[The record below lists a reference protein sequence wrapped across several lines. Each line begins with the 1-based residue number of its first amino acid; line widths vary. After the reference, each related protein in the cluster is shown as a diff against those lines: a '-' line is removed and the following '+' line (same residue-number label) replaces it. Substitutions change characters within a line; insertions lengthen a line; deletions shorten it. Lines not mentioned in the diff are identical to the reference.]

1 MTPRKTARE
10 KPLDKE
16 QLLQAYRTMRTIRSF
31 ETRMGQEFEKGTVPG
46 FTHLYSGQEAIAT
59 AVCMNLDD
67 SDYIG
72 STHRGHGH
80 SIAKGC
86 DVKGMVA
93 ELMGKATGLCKG
105 KGGSM
110 HVADLSKGMLGA
122 NGIVGGSAPL
132 CVGAGL
138 SARTR
143 GTRGMA
149 VSFIGDGGSNE
160 GAVFESMNLAVVLK
174 LPVLFLYENNGY
186 GEATGFSYAVGSGD
200 IASRAGGFGMPAQK
214 VDGKDFFAV
223 LEAVKQSVERAR
235 DGGGPSTIE
244 AMTIRFHGHFV
255 GDPQLY
261 RAKGEVE
268 QQRREMDCIPL
279 FVERVLKEKWVTR
292 KALEAIDAEV
302 EALIE
307 EAVEEALAAPYPAPE
322 ELYTDVYKTY

>member
-1 MTPRKTARE
+1 MTRRKTQPEA
-10 KPLDKE
+10 LFSGE
-16 QLLQAYRTMRTIRSF
+16 QLLHAYRIMRTIRVF
-31 ETRMGQEFEKGTVPG
+31 ETRIGQEFEKGTIPG
-46 FTHLYSGQEAIAT
+46 FTHLYSAQEAIAT
-59 AVCMNLDD
+59 AVCMNLLDT
-67 SDYIG
+67 DYIG

-138 SARTR
+138 SSKTR
-143 GTRGMA
+143 GTRGVA

-160 GAVFESMNLAVVLK
+160 GVVFESMNLAVVLK
-174 LPVLFLYENNGY
+174 LPVLFMYENNGY

-200 IASRAGGFGMPAQK
+200 IAGRAAAFGMPAEK
-214 VDGKDFFAV
+214 VDGTDFFAV
-223 LEAVKQSVERAR
+223 HEAVKRAVERAR
-235 DGGGPSTIE
+235 DGGGPSAIE
-244 AMTIRFHGHFV
+244 AMTTRFSGHFV

-268 QQRREMDCIPL
+268 KQRQEMDCLIL
-279 FVERVLKEKWVTR
+279 FVERVLQQKAVTR
-292 KALEAIDAEV
+292 KALQDIDAEV
-302 EALIE
+302 ESLME
-307 EAVEEALAAPYPAPE
+307 EAVQEALAAPYPARE
-322 ELYTDVYKTY
+322 ELFTDVYKTY

>member
-1 MTPRKTARE
+1 MTRRKANSGV
-10 KPLDKE
+10 KLDRE
-16 QLLQAYRTMRTIRSF
+16 QLLRAYRTMRTIRAF

-46 FTHLYSGQEAIAT
+46 FTHLYSAQEAIAT
-59 AVCMNLDD
+59 AVCMNLTD

-86 DVKGMVA
+86 DVKGMAA
-93 ELMGKATGLCKG
+93 ELMGKATGICKG

-138 SARTR
+138 SAKTR
-143 GTRGMA
+143 NTGGVA

-174 LPVLFLYENNGY
+174 LPVLFMYENNGY

-200 IASRAGGFGMPAQK
+200 ISGRAGAFGMPAEK
-214 VDGKDFFAV
+214 VDGTDFFAV
-223 LEAVKQSVERAR
+223 YEAVQRAVERGRAG
-235 DGGGPSTIE
+235 DGPSAIE
-244 AMTIRFHGHFV
+244 AMTTRFGGHFV

-268 QQRREMDCIPL
+268 KQRREMDCIPV
-279 FVERVLKEKWVTR
+279 FVDRVLKDKSVTR
-292 KALEAIDAEV
+292 KALQDIDAQV
-302 EALIE
+302 ESLIE
-307 EAVEEALAAPYPAPE
+307 EAVEEALAAPYPGPE
-322 ELYTDVYKTY
+322 ELFTDVYKTY

>member
-1 MTPRKTARE
+1 MTPRKTARGHS
-10 KPLDKE
+10 LGKE
-16 QLLQAYRTMRTIRSF
+16 QLLQAYRTMRTIRAF

-46 FTHLYSGQEAIAT
+46 FTHLYSAQEAIAT

-67 SDYIG
+67 NDYIG

-93 ELMGKATGLCKG
+93 ELMGKSTGLCKG

-143 GTRGMA
+143 GTGGVA

-160 GAVFESMNLAVVLK
+160 GVVFESMNLAVVLK
-174 LPVLFLYENNGY
+174 LPVLFMYENNGY

-200 IASRAGGFGMPAQK
+200 IAGRAAGFGMPAEK
-214 VDGKDFFAV
+214 VDGLDFFAV
-223 LEAVKQSVERAR
+223 YEAVQRAVQRAR
-235 DGGGPSTIE
+235 DGEGPSAIE
-244 AMTIRFHGHFV
+244 AMTTRFGGHFV

-261 RAKGEVE
+261 REKGEVE
-268 QQRREMDCIPL
+268 RQRREMDCIPV
-279 FVERVLKEKWVTR
+279 FVDRITKSKSVTR

-302 EALIE
+302 DLLID

-322 ELYTDVYKTY
+322 ELHTDVYKTY

>member
-1 MTPRKTARE
+1 MTEHRMTHE
-10 KPLDKE
+10 QLLDSE
-16 QLLQAYRTMRTIRSF
+16 QLLQAYRTMRTIRVF
-31 ETRMGQEFEKGTVPG
+31 ETRVGQEFEKGTIPG
-46 FTHLYSGQEAIAT
+46 FTHLYSAQEAIAT
-59 AVCMNLDD
+59 AVCMNLSD

-86 DVKGMVA
+86 DVKGMFA
-93 ELMGKATGLCKG
+93 ELMGKVTGLCKG

-138 SARTR
+138 SAKTR
-143 GTRGMA
+143 GTRGVA

-160 GAVFESMNLAVVLK
+160 GVVFESMNLAVVLQ
-174 LPVLFLYENNGY
+174 LPVLFMYENNGY

-200 IASRAGGFGMPAQK
+200 ISGRAAAFGMPAEK
-214 VDGKDFFAV
+214 VDGTDFFAV
-223 LEAVKQSVERAR
+223 YEAVKRAVERAR
-235 DGGGPSTIE
+235 DGGGPSAIE
-244 AMTIRFHGHFV
+244 AMTTRFGGHFV

-268 QQRREMDCIPL
+268 QQRREMDCIT
-279 FVERVLKEKWVTR
+279 FFMDRVLKDGLVTPMS
-292 KALEAIDAEV
+292 LQDIDAEV
-302 EALIE
+302 AGLIE
-307 EAVEEALAAPYPAPE
+307 EAVQEALVAPYPGPE
-322 ELYTDVYKTY
+322 ELFTDVYKTY

>member
-1 MTPRKTARE
+1 MTRRKTARAM
-10 KPLDKE
+10 PLDSE
-16 QLLQAYRTMRTIRSF
+16 RLLSAYRTMRTIRAF
-31 ETRMGQEFEKGTVPG
+31 ETRVGQEFEKGTIPG
-46 FTHLYSGQEAIAT
+46 FTHLYSAQEAIAT
-59 AVCMNLDD
+59 AVCMNLSD

-86 DVKGMVA
+86 DVKGMLA

-138 SARTR
+138 TAKTQ
-143 GTRGMA
+143 GTRGVA

-160 GAVFESMNLAVVLK
+160 GVVFESMNLAVVLQ

-200 IASRAGGFGMPAQK
+200 IAGRAGGFGMPAQK
-214 VDGKDFFAV
+214 VDGKDFFEV
-223 LEAVKQSVERAR
+223 FDAVKVAVERAR

-244 AMTIRFHGHFV
+244 AMTTRFNGHFV

-268 QQRREMDCIPL
+268 EQLREMDCIPF
-279 FVERVLKEKWVTR
+279 FVDRVLKEKAVTR
-292 KALEAIDAEV
+292 KLLQEIDADV
-302 EALIE
+302 DRLIE

-322 ELYTDVYKTY
+322 ELFTDVYKTY

>member
-1 MTPRKTARE
+1 METHKTVRGNL
-10 KPLDKE
+10 LDQD
-16 QLLQAYRTMRTIRSF
+16 QLLQAYRTMRTIRAF
-31 ETRMGQEFEKGTVPG
+31 ETRMGQEFEKGNMPG

-59 AVCMNLDD
+59 AVCMNLND

-132 CVGAGL
+132 SVGAAL
-138 SARTR
+138 SAKTR
-143 GTRGMA
+143 GTDGVA

-160 GAVFESMNLAVVLK
+160 GVVFESMNLAVVLK
-174 LPVLFLYENNGY
+174 LPVLFMYENNGY
-186 GEATGFSYAVGSGD
+186 GEATGVSYAVGSGD
-200 IASRAGGFGMPAQK
+200 IAGRAAAFGMPAQK

-223 LEAVKQSVERAR
+223 YEVVQEALRSMRNGE
-235 DGGGPSTIE
+235 GPAAIE
-244 AMTIRFHGHFV
+244 AMTTRFGGHFV

-268 QQRREMDCIPL
+268 KQRREADCIS
-279 FVERVLKEKWVTR
+279 FFIERVAKEKWATR
-292 KALEAIDAEV
+292 KALQAIDAEV
-302 EALIE
+302 ESLIE
-307 EAVEEALAAPYPAPE
+307 EAVKEALAAPYPGPE
-322 ELYTDVYKTY
+322 ELFTDVYKTY

>member
-1 MTPRKTARE
+1 MTRRKTQPGALFSGE
-10 KPLDKE
+10 E
-16 QLLQAYRTMRTIRSF
+16 LLYAYRIMRTIRVF
-31 ETRMGQEFEKGTVPG
+31 ETRVGQEFEKGTIPG
-46 FTHLYSGQEAIAT
+46 FTHLYSAQEAIAT
-59 AVCMNLDD
+59 AVCMNLLDT
-67 SDYIG
+67 DYIG

-138 SARTR
+138 SAKTR
-143 GTRGMA
+143 GTRGVA

-160 GAVFESMNLAVVLK
+160 GVVFESMNLAVVLK
-174 LPVLFLYENNGY
+174 LPVLFMYENNGY

-200 IASRAGGFGMPAQK
+200 IAGRAAAFGMPAEK
-214 VDGKDFFAV
+214 VDGTDFFAV
-223 LEAVKQSVERAR
+223 HESVKRAVERAR
-235 DGGGPSTIE
+235 DGGGPSAIE
-244 AMTIRFHGHFV
+244 AMTTRFGGHFV

-268 QQRREMDCIPL
+268 KQRQEMDCL
-279 FVERVLKEKWVTR
+279 VFFVDRVLQQKAITR
-292 KALEAIDAEV
+292 KALEDIDAEV
-302 EALIE
+302 ESLME
-307 EAVEEALAAPYPAPE
+307 EAVQEALAAPYPAPE
-322 ELYTDVYKTY
+322 ELFTDVYKTY

>member
-1 MTPRKTARE
+1 MTRRKT
-10 KPLDKE
+10 PSGPQLDTE
-16 QLLQAYRTMRTIRSF
+16 QLLQAYRTMRTIRAF
-31 ETRMGQEFEKGTVPG
+31 ETRVGQEFEKGTIPG
-46 FTHLYSGQEAIAT
+46 FTHLYSAQEAIAT
-59 AVCMNLDD
+59 AVCMNLLD

-86 DVKGMVA
+86 DVKGMLA
-93 ELMGKATGLCKG
+93 EIMGKATGLCKG

-138 SARTR
+138 SAKTR
-143 GTRGMA
+143 GTRGVA

-160 GAVFESMNLAVVLK
+160 GVVFESMNLAVVLK
-174 LPVLFLYENNGY
+174 LPVLFMYENNGY

-200 IASRAGGFGMPAQK
+200 ISGRAGAFGMPAEK

-223 LEAVKQSVERAR
+223 YKAVKVAVERAR
-235 DGGGPSTIE
+235 DGGGPSAIE
-244 AMTIRFHGHFV
+244 AMTTRFGGHFV

-268 QQRREMDCIPL
+268 QLRREMDCITE
-279 FVERVLKEKWVTR
+279 FVDRVLKDKSVTR
-292 KALEAIDAEV
+292 KALQQIDTEV
-302 EALIE
+302 DALIE

-322 ELYTDVYKTY
+322 ELFTDVYKTY

>member
-1 MTPRKTARE
+1 MTRRKTQPGAMFSGE
-10 KPLDKE
+10 E
-16 QLLQAYRTMRTIRSF
+16 LLHAYRTMRTIRVF
-31 ETRMGQEFEKGTVPG
+31 ETRIGQEFEKGTIPG
-46 FTHLYSGQEAIAT
+46 FTHLYSAQEAIAT
-59 AVCMNLDD
+59 AVCMNLQDT
-67 SDYIG
+67 DYIG

-138 SARTR
+138 SAKTR
-143 GTRGMA
+143 GTRGVA

-160 GAVFESMNLAVVLK
+160 GVVFESMNLAVVLK
-174 LPVLFLYENNGY
+174 LPVLFMYENNGY

-200 IASRAGGFGMPAQK
+200 IAGRAAAFGMPAEK
-214 VDGKDFFAV
+214 VDGTDFFAV
-223 LEAVKQSVERAR
+223 HEAVKRSVERAR
-235 DGGGPSTIE
+235 EGGGPSAIE
-244 AMTIRFHGHFV
+244 AMTTRFGGHFV

-268 QQRREMDCIPL
+268 KQRKEMDCL
-279 FVERVLKEKWVTR
+279 VFFVDQALQHKAVSR
-292 KALEAIDAEV
+292 KALQDIDAEI
-302 EALIE
+302 ESLME
-307 EAVEEALAAPYPAPE
+307 EAVQEALAAPYPARE
-322 ELYTDVYKTY
+322 ELFTDVYKTY

>member
-1 MTPRKTARE
+1 MTRRKATRGV
-10 KPLDKE
+10 KLDRE
-16 QLLQAYRTMRTIRSF
+16 QLLRAYRTMRTIRAF

-46 FTHLYSGQEAIAT
+46 FTHLYSAQEAIAT
-59 AVCMNLDD
+59 AVCMNLTD

-86 DVKGMVA
+86 DVKGMAA
-93 ELMGKATGLCKG
+93 ELMGKATGICKG

-138 SARTR
+138 SAKTR
-143 GTRGMA
+143 NTGGVA

-174 LPVLFLYENNGY
+174 LPVLFMYENNGY

-200 IASRAGGFGMPAQK
+200 ISGRAGAFGMPAEK
-214 VDGKDFFAV
+214 VDGTDFFAV
-223 LEAVKQSVERAR
+223 YEAVQRAVQR
-235 DGGGPSTIE
+235 GREGDGPSAIE
-244 AMTIRFHGHFV
+244 AMTTRFGGHFV

-268 QQRREMDCIPL
+268 KQRREMDCIPV
-279 FVERVLKEKWVTR
+279 FVDRVLKDKSVTR
-292 KALEAIDAEV
+292 KALQDIDAQV
-302 EALIE
+302 ESLIE
-307 EAVEEALAAPYPAPE
+307 EAVEEALAAPYPGPE
-322 ELYTDVYKTY
+322 ELFTDVYKTY